1 MMLGISPFA
10 STRAGVLAVAT
21 LAVEAGIETLWMGD
35 GLLVNDAFPAW
46 SGAME
51 PFTTLAWLGGRLP
64 TARLGVS
71 AAVLPLRDVVWTAKQ
86 AATLDHLSEGR
97 FVLAVAPG
105 FWAHELEFRGVDPAR
120 RGAAFRKA
128 LDELRAVFDGRTTDR
143 VAPVPHTAGGPPIW
157 LAGAEATFR
166 LAIAEGLPFQASRV
180 APSELAPLA
189 RRWRDEGGGTL
200 GVRVRVSVA
209 DAVPSDSGVEWN
221 ALVGP
226 PAFLAEQL
234 AAYRDLGVDDVS
246 IIPGQDDESSLRTVV
261 ALAEGLAR

>member
-1 MMLGISPFA
+1 MRLGISPFA

-86 AATLDHLSEGR
+86 AATLDQLTEGR

-105 FWAHELEFRGVDPAR
+105 FWARELEFRGVDPAQRGSVFR
-120 RGAAFRKA
+120 RA
-128 LDELRAVFDGRTTDR
+128 LDQLRAVFAGQTAER
-143 VAPVPHTAGGPPIW
+143 VAPVPRTAGGPPIW
-157 LAGAEATFR
+157 LAGADATFR
-166 LAIAEGLPFQASRV
+166 LALAEGLPFQASR
-180 APSELAPLA
+180 ASPADLAPLA
-189 RRWRDEGGGTL
+189 HQWHDAGGGLL

-209 DAVPSDSGVEWN
+209 DAVPSDAGVEWN

-226 PAFLAEQL
+226 PSFLAEQL
-234 AAYRDLGVDDVS
+234 DAYRELGVDDLS
-246 IIPGQDDESSLRTVV
+246 IIPGQDDESSLRTTV
-261 ALAEGLAR
+261 ALAEM